1 MTTAH
6 LTPRHTT
13 AEVLAEQY
21 RPAGA
26 VDSEDDWL
34 DHDLV
39 AHLAG
44 ACDQL
49 EAAPAVFAG
58 KVSKQALQQHINRL
72 KAQVDAA
79 EALLEEADYFEDDGD
94 GFDSI
99 TGRTIRRML
108 EARERSTSNVA
119 RAQFVRMPLQRSA

>member
-1 MTTAH
+1 MTTTH
-6 LTPRHTT
+6 LTPRHTP
-13 AEVLAEQY
+13 AEAFAEQY

-26 VDSEDDWL
+26 VDSGDDWL

-39 AHLAG
+39 AHLAA

-49 EAAPAVFAG
+49 ESAPAAFAG

-79 EALLEEADYFEDDGD
+79 EALLDEAGLFEDGGD

-99 TGRTIRRML
+99 TGRTIRLML
-108 EARERSTSNVA
+108 AARERSTSNVA